1 MIPSHLLTEIY
12 LKLPYEE
19 IVRHCAVCQ
28 RFNSVLNDPVFWKK
42 LVLRDF
48 GVSIA
53 SICNNPGWRKYYE
66 ICDGIEPSSVKNIR
80 WWDEKNKWNV
90 RRYNII
96 RFFMKA
102 IEKSNFRRVELYFR
116 YGCNDV
122 VQDAEYRK
130 LLKWSYSEKRPT
142 DAFERWFWFLTRRI
156 KFDDITMW
164 QDVAQ
169 DLLEEII
176 KNDCRVSHH
185 PNIFDV
191 AELIRM
197 SGKLPSGFIYATL
210 GQSKDINYYLLF
222 TQEFPEILECEV
234 TCEDLNC
241 GKLKMDCYFFLEI
254 GRSNNIALF
263 DQYLEILRLQE
274 KQNVNIRE
282 LMHIVTGCVEHD
294 HLEFIEYMSKVQ
306 SQVFTPERLLWCC
319 GTVPYCPTRIIDF
332 ALYMSLIA
340 GKSEKFIRSEVDDLM
355 NMVLKF
361 YCGRELDTTKKRML
375 ESNVALLIGWGYD
388 DYEKISQVTEGKIH
402 YIGNS

>member
-28 RFNSVLNDPVFWKK
+28 QFNSVLNDPVFWKK

-80 WWDEKNKWNV
+80 WWSEKNKWNV

-96 RFFMKA
+96 RFFMKT

-122 VQDAEYRK
+122 VQDVEYRK
-130 LLKWSYSEKRPT
+130 LLKWSYSEKRPRG
-142 DAFERWFWFLTRRI
+142 DFERWFWFLARRI
-156 KFDDITMW
+156 EFDDMTMW

-169 DLLEEII
+169 DLLEAII
-176 KNDCRVSHH
+176 KNDCRISHH
-185 PNIFDV
+185 PNIYDV
-191 AELIRM
+191 AGLIRM

-210 GQSKDINYYLLF
+210 GQAKDINYYILF

-234 TCEDLNC
+234 TCKDLNC

-254 GRSNNIALF
+254 GRSNNIVLF
-263 DQYLEILRLQE
+263 DQYLETLRLQE

-282 LMHIVTGCVEHD
+282 LMHIVTGCVEYD
-294 HLEFIEYMSKVQ
+294 HLEFIEYMSQIQ
-306 SQVFTPERLLWCC
+306 SQIFIPERLLWCC

-340 GKSEKFIRSEVDDLM
+340 GKSEEFIRSEVDDLM
-355 NMVLKF
+355 DMVLKF
-361 YCGRELDTTKKRML
+361 YCGRELDTNKKRML

-388 DYEKISQVTEGKIH
+388 DYEKISQFTEGKIH
-402 YIGNS
+402 YVGIS